1 MAQLELLVRMLQ
13 YHFLGTDF
21 ANLGIQQH
29 LQLAFLTGFIDT
41 LTLPLLVALER
52 ITAVRERDRG
62 VAQLGDAGRRLERA
76 VAAADDDDVFT
87 PILFG
92 IYQAIHDFGQFFAGN
107 TEFARRAPPAD
118 TQ

>member
-1 MAQLELLVRMLQ
+1 MLQ

-29 LQLAFLTGFIDT
+29 LQLAFLTGFIDA
-41 LTLPLLVALER
+41 LTIALLGALER

-76 VAAADDDDVFT
+76 VAAADDDDVLT
-87 PILFG
+87 AILLG
-92 IYQAIHDFGQFFAGN
+92 IYQAIDDFRKILAGN
-107 TEFARRAPPAD
+107 AEFARRAPPAD
-118 TQ
+118 S